1 MNLIEDW
8 RKTLR
13 KAWSVRLIALAGLL
27 SGCEVILPMYS
38 DVIPRGVF
46 AVLTILVAVG
56 AMVARVVVQK
66 KMRDDQA

>member
-1 MNLIEDW
+1 MTLLPDW
-8 RKTLR
+8 KRIIK
-13 KAWSVRLIALAGLL
+13 KAWSVRLLVLAGLL

-46 AVLTILVAVG
+46 AGLTIIVAIG

-66 KMRDDQA
+66 KLTND

>member
-1 MNLIEDW
+1 MTLLPDW
-8 RKTLR
+8 KRIIK
-13 KAWSVRLIALAGLL
+13 KAWSVRLLVIAGLL

-46 AVLTILVAVG
+46 AGLTIIVAIG

-66 KMRDDQA
+66 KLTND